1 MNTVKNRS
9 RRSFIQHSVA
19 ITGSIAV
26 GIYLP
31 SVAATEVNSITSTAN
46 FKPNAWVEIPTQGRI
61 RFICGRTEMGQGS
74 STGLAMLLCEELEV
88 SLQEIDLVM
97 AHASR
102 EYDHPA
108 YFVQT
113 TGGSSSIHAEYK
125 LMLQAG
131 ASIRELFKL
140 AAAQRWQVKAEEIKV
155 SNGVFSHPSAARPMS
170 YADLVPHARG
180 LSLPSVKSSKLE
192 NLNKREPSQWRL
204 VGKRVPRLD
213 NLIKATGAPIYGID
227 AQPEGVV
234 CAWVT
239 HGPSILSRP
248 KSFNE
253 KELSTLPGVLQVVS
267 TSRGVA
273 IIAKKYWQA
282 KAASEKLKVDWDEP
296 SQTLFSS
303 AEHSRQCLEQTK
315 SYTGSGIA
323 SKGQVELAAGALE
336 AVYEMPFLAHA
347 TLEPQNC
354 TVQLTQDACEV
365 WVPTQSPGLV
375 VPVVRQVTGLA
386 AAKIKVNCTYLG
398 GGFGRRL
405 EADFVVEA
413 VEIARAFKGGQPV
426 KMLWDRE
433 TDMRAGMYRP
443 YALTRIRGS
452 YNKTTKQLQWQQC
465 IATPSILERQGPDF
479 MLGIAPQWL
488 GSGMAR
494 GIGKVVTWF
503 IDGLTIKEGAI
514 PPYRI
519 TGLEV
524 NWQKTRTPVS
534 VGSWRSVG
542 HSHNAFFIESFADEL
557 AHSQK
562 QDPLE
567 FRLQMLGDDQPRLR
581 KTLEAVA
588 TACKWNEG
596 APKGRFRGIAAHES
610 FKGYAAMVIEVS
622 VDAASAAGVR
632 IEQAWCAVDCGLP
645 VNPDGIAQQL
655 EGSVIFGL
663 TAALY
668 GEISIEKGVVKQSNF
683 HDYQL
688 MRSNEAPQV
697 HTIIVPSIDAPGGV
711 GEPAVPLAAP
721 ALANAIFAAKGE
733 RLRRL
738 PFVK

>member
-1 MNTVKNRS
+1 MNNA
-9 RRSFIQHSVA
+9 RRAFIQKSLATAGSVTVG
-19 ITGSIAV
+19 IHLPSIAV
-26 GIYLP
+26 AD
-31 SVAATEVNSITSTAN
+31 SMNKSAAN
-46 FKPNAWVEIPTQGRI
+46 FKPNAWVEIPVSGRI

-74 STGLAMLLCEELEV
+74 STGLAMLLCEEMEV
-88 SLQEIDLVM
+88 NLQDIDLVM
-97 AHASR
+97 APASR

-113 TGGSSSIHAEYK
+113 TGGSSSIHAEFK

-155 SNGVFSHPSAARPMS
+155 ANGVFSHPSVAQPLK
-170 YADLVPHARG
+170 YVDLVPQAQG
-180 LSLPSVKSSKLE
+180 LSLPKVTTSKLDS
-192 NLNKREPSQWRL
+192 KQPAQWRL

-227 AQPEGVV
+227 AQPAGFVS
-234 CAWVT
+234 AWVT
-239 HGPSILSRP
+239 HGPSIQNRP

-253 KELSTLPGVLQVVS
+253 KEIAALPGVLQVVL
-267 TSRGVA
+267 TSQGIA

-282 KAASEKLKVDWDEP
+282 KAAGEKLKIEWAQPEGVP
-296 SQTLFSS
+296 FSS
-303 AEHSRQCLEQTK
+303 AEHLRTCLEQTK
-315 SYTGSGIA
+315 SFKGSGIA
-323 SKGQVELAAGALE
+323 SKGRVELPTDALE

-354 TVQLTQDACEV
+354 TVQLSANACEV

-375 VPVVRQVTGLA
+375 VPVVRQITGLSA
-386 AAKIKVNCTYLG
+386 NQIKVNCTYLG

-413 VEIARAFKGGQPV
+413 VEIARAFKGTQPV

-433 TDMRAGMYRP
+433 TDMQSGMYRP
-443 YALTRIRGS
+443 CALTRVRGS
-452 YNKTTKQLQWQQC
+452 YNKATKQLQWQQS

-479 MLGIAPQWL
+479 MQGIAPQWL
-488 GSGMAR
+488 GVGTAR
-494 GIGKVVTWF
+494 SVGKVVSWF
-503 IDGLTIKEGAI
+503 IDNLTVKEGAI

-519 TGLEV
+519 EGLDV

-534 VGSWRSVG
+534 IASWRSVG

-557 AHSQK
+557 AHSQQ
-562 QDPLE
+562 QDSLE
-567 FRLQMLGDDQPRLR
+567 FRLQMLGADQPRLK
-581 KTLEAVA
+581 KTIEAVA
-588 TACKWNEG
+588 AACNWTATNTG
-596 APKGRFRGIAAHES
+596 AATGRFRGIAAHES

-622 VDAASAAGVR
+622 IDKDSPTGVR
-632 IEQAWCAVDCGLP
+632 VEQVWCAVDCGLP

-668 GEISIEKGVVKQSNF
+668 GEITIEKGMVQQSNF
-683 HDYQL
+683 HDYPL
-688 MRSNEAPQV
+688 MRNDEAPKV
-697 HTIIVPSIDAPGGV
+697 HTVIVPSTEAPGGV
-711 GEPAVPLAAP
+711 GEPAVPLVAP
-721 ALANAIFAAKGE
+721 ALANAIFAATGE
-733 RLRRL
+733 RRRRL
-738 PFVK
+738 PFSKKLS